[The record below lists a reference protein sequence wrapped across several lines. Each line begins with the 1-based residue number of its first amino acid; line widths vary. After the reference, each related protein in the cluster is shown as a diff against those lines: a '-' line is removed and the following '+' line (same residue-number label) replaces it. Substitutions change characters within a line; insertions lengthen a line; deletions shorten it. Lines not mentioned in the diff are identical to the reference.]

1 MGLVCQTWLSEDF
14 HEIRS
19 LSVLIWG
26 PKQPGGEAGFVC
38 WTLLGFEWLGG
49 AGILRLLES

>member
-1 MGLVCQTWLSEDF
+1 MGLVCQSWLSEDF

-38 WTLLGFEWLGG
+38 WTPLGFEWLGG